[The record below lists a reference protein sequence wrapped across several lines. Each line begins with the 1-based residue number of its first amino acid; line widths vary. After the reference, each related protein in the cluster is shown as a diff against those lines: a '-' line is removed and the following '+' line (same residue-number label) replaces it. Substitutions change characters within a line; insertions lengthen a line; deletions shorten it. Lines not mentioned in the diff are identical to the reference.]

1 MTKTL
6 TLLALANTGISQAD
20 ASPISGKTWRDL
32 GTKEL
37 ISLVEDGSTDALDIL
52 KLRYNARINR
62 GQKPRFPTVKALQEL
77 GVLPKPAK
85 TDPLSTALTAVEPK
99 AEAKKA
105 VAKAADAKPTK
116 TTEDYV
122 AIGEAKGVEWLL
134 NMLKNASD
142 PTKVAN
148 LTAAVAYLTVP
159 AKPKSSPQID
169 GVLAALRKSGID
181 LKALKAAI

>member
-20 ASPISGKTWRDL
+20 ASPISGKTWFKL
-32 GTKEL
+32 STKEL
-37 ISLVEDGSTDALDIL
+37 LALIEDGDSDALDIL
-52 KLRYNARINR
+52 KLRYNGRVKR
-62 GQKPRFPTVKALQEL
+62 GEKPRFPTMKALQDL

-85 TDPLSTALTAVEPK
+85 TDPLTTALTVVEPK

-148 LTAAVAYLTVP
+148 LTAAVAFLTVP
-159 AKPKSSPQID
+159 AKPKASPQID
-169 GVLAALRKSGID
+169 GILKALRSSGVD
-181 LKALKAAI
+181 LKALKAAL